1 MNVAWTLQQH
11 LKMYECHGIGYKHI
25 KSCGNCFKE
34 RMKEQ
39 AQFSL
44 KTFHKKLIVKLFK
57 CGKNVQKLL
66 GPLYSLQS
74 NTENVY
80 KYKNVTTSLRTGH
93 SDWHCCT
100 GDVENRISFQVG

>member
-1 MNVAWTLQQH
+1 
-11 LKMYECHGIGYKHI
+11 
-25 KSCGNCFKE
+25 
-34 RMKEQ
+34 MKEQ
-39 AQFSL
+39 ALFSL
-44 KTFHKKLIVKLFK
+44 KTFYNNLIVKHFK

-80 KYKNVTTSLRTGH
+80 KYKNVTTGLRTEQH
-93 SDWHCCT
+93 SDWLCST